1 MRGYRQLCFPHFDG
15 PTTMILSP
23 FEDRLSDVPR
33 WVIVRTI
40 QKQSVMDHS
49 ARVAIVAPRIAIQYF
64 RVRKD
69 DYETLYQVSRLALLH
84 DRPEAF
90 SGDIPTPA
98 KKWWMGTKH
107 DHFHSS
113 RFKEHPETNDL
124 LCRIVKAADYFEA
137 LVFLAKEFSLGNKSL
152 SAVRNNVVDNFHKNF
167 QDMEEMVD
175 DLLTRAGEFANQSQ
189 DPLA

>member
-1 MRGYRQLCFPHFDG
+1 M
-15 PTTMILSP
+15 MILSE

-49 ARVAIVAPRIAIQYF
+49 ARVAIAAPRIAIKYF
-64 RVRKD
+64 SVVVS

-98 KKWWMGTKH
+98 KKWWMGMNH
-107 DHFHSS
+107 DQFYTPK
-113 RFKEHPETNDL
+113 FKEHPETNDL
-124 LCRIVKAADYFEA
+124 LRRIVKAADYFEA
-137 LVFLAKEFSLGNKSL
+137 LVFLAKEQSLGNTT
-152 SAVRNNVVDNFHKNF
+152 VYRI
-167 QDMEEMVD
+167 VD
-175 DLLTRAGEFANQSQ
+175 DVESNFNKAFPEMEVMVEELIHEAHQFAEKQQ
-189 DPLA
+189 DPL